1 MSIKELGYM
10 VDCSRGQVPRIS
22 SLKRLVD
29 ILSDFKYTYLMLY
42 TEDTYEME
50 GHPYFGHMRGRYT
63 KEELHELD
71 EYASSKGIEL
81 RGCIQTLA
89 HMLRIRRHG
98 PYKHLFDMDNI
109 FLVRDENVYNFVD
122 EMFKNMSMLIKSK
135 TIHIGMDEA
144 WNIGRGRYLDLYGPQ
159 KTSEIM
165 DYHLKRVSDI
175 AKKYG
180 YTCYIWGDMLANA
193 YFQDT
198 KNYKLDIPSNITPF
212 IWRYSPIGK
221 KETDKEIVLYKNLSN
236 GNIAY
241 AGGVDK
247 WRGFVPHNQYAFE
260 SLKEQIEGCV
270 KHGITNYLVT
280 AWADCGADASL
291 FSTLP
296 GIFYASV
303 IARGL
308 KLNDVKHEFYKT
320 VGMEF
325 DDFLHIDDLDRCKD
339 KKSMYKGIVTDLSFN
354 HLYNDPLQ
362 ELYPEIEREEY
373 PKIYAKL
380 AKRLQ
385 KFTKNEEFGYIFNSL
400 YHLARVLTHK
410 CNLAHNI
417 DYAYKNKLDLT
428 PVILQTKRV
437 IKELNAFIKVY
448 EHQWLKEAKGMG
460 YEKQIIR
467 LGGLKERLRFTLDM
481 LTKYQN
487 KEIDSIDELEEIH
500 IESNMNGRPVDPDK
514 DVICNYS
521 QVVSG
526 GCLIEL

>member
-1 MSIKELGYM
+1 MPIKQLGYM
-10 VDCSRGQVPRIS
+10 IDCSRGQVPRIS
-22 SLKRLVD
+22 SLKKLVD
-29 ILSDFKYTYLMLY
+29 ILSAFKYTYLMLY

-50 GHPYFGHMRGRYT
+50 GHPYFGHMRGRYS

-89 HMLRIRRHG
+89 HMERIKRHG
-98 PYKHLFDMDNI
+98 PYKHLYDMDNI
-109 FLVRDENVYNFVD
+109 FLVGDENVYNFID
-122 EMFKNMSMLIKSK
+122 EMFKNMSNLIKSR

-144 WNIGRGRYLDLYGPQ
+144 WNIGRGIYLDIHGHT
-159 KTSEIM
+159 KTKDIM

-180 YTCYIWGDMLANA
+180 YKCYIWGDMLANA
-193 YFQDT
+193 YFQDPH
-198 KNYKLDIPSNITPF
+198 NYNLELPSNITPF
-212 IWRYSPIGK
+212 IWRYSPVGK
-221 KETDKEIVLYKNLSN
+221 KETDKEISLYKNLAK

-260 SLKEQIEGCV
+260 SLKEQIEGCN
-270 KHGITNYLVT
+270 KHGIDNFLVT
-280 AWADCGADASL
+280 AWADCGADASM
-291 FSTLP
+291 FSSLP

-308 KLNDVKHEFYKT
+308 DIKDVIDEFNK
-320 VGMEF
+320 VIGMEF
-325 DDFLHIDDLDRCKD
+325 KDFLHIDDLDRCKD
-339 KKSMYKGIVTDLSFN
+339 KKSIYKGIVNDLSFN

-362 ELYPEIEREEY
+362 ELYPEIEKEEY
-373 PKIYAKL
+373 PKIYTKI

-385 KFTKNEEFGYIFNSL
+385 KLTKNEEFGYIFDSL
-400 YHLARVLTHK
+400 YHLARVLTYK

-428 PVILQTKRV
+428 PVINQAKRV
-437 IKELNAFIKVY
+437 IKELKAFIKVY
-448 EHQWLKEAKGMG
+448 ENQWLKECKGMG

-467 LGGLKERLRFTLDM
+467 LGGLKERLRFTVDI

-487 KEIDSIDELEEIH
+487 KQIDSIDELEEIH
-500 IESNMNGRPVDPDK
+500 IISNMNGHPVDPDK
-514 DVICNYS
+514 DVICDYRV
-521 QVVSG
+521 VVSG
-526 GCLIEL
+526 GSLIEL